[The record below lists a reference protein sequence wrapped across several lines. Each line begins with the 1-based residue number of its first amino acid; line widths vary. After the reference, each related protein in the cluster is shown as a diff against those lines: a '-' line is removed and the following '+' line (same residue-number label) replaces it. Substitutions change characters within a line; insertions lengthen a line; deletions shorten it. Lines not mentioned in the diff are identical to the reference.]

1 MNEISFHSVVLILPL
16 IISNVMH
23 MLIVKHNYFNF
34 LNIPINSRS
43 FGRNKTYRGFVV
55 LLLINGILLYFSNF
69 IFNTHLSYPF
79 GIGAILGLTYM
90 IFELPN
96 SLIKR
101 RLGIAPGEKHKR
113 FEIGFKL
120 IDKMDS
126 AFGVVLIYWIMG
138 FVDPAM
144 ALFLFLISS
153 FTHILF
159 SQLLYLL
166 KIKKSF

>member
-1 MNEISFHSVVLILPL
+1 MSEIVFHSVVLIIPL
-16 IISNVMH
+16 IVSNVMH
-23 MLIVKHNYFNF
+23 MLIVKHNYFQF
-34 LNIPINSRS
+34 LNFPINSTL

-55 LLLINGILLYFSNF
+55 LSLINGFLLYLSNT

-79 GIGAILGLTYM
+79 GIGALLGLTYM
-90 IFELPN
+90 VFELPN
-96 SLIKR
+96 SWVKR
-101 RLGIAPGEKHKR
+101 RLGIAPGEKHNR

-126 AFGVVLIYWIMG
+126 AFGVVLIYWSLG

-159 SQLLYLL
+159 SQLLYFL